1 MAHTVDTNSVIGAVG
16 TILTLT
22 LSQINGIVSLA
33 IGLVTLFY
41 MIVKTARLIKDTDN
55 GVQRPDI
62 NKK

>member
-1 MAHTVDTNSVIGAVG
+1 MAQTVDTNSVIGALG
-16 TILTLT
+16 TVLTLT

-55 GVQRPDI
+55 GVQQSDI
-62 NKK
+62 NEK